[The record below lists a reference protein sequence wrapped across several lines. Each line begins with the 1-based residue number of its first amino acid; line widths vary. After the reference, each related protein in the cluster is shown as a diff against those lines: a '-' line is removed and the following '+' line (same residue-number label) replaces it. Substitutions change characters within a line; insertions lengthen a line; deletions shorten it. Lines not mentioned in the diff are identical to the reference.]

1 MYNAKLPRVLR
12 SDYILRNIM
21 SFKKNLESKTYIV
34 CRYFDHK
41 TPGDSGSLERIAV
54 TQSVLKTRVLEKGTI
69 MRTLK

>member
-1 MYNAKLPRVLR
+1 
-12 SDYILRNIM
+12 M